1 MSLPENFRAL
11 LAKLDTNVDA
21 ALKRRLIE
29 LWLERGQNEH
39 ASIASFD
46 RFALGLLAVG
56 APPQLLEQ
64 THAAALD
71 EIRHA
76 QICFALASAYA
87 GEGLGPGKLSLGG
100 VLEVPFELDALCQH
114 TVIEGCIGETLS
126 AIEARAVADEAREPA
141 IKAAMSIVAT
151 DEMRH
156 AELAWAFVRWAA
168 EMDGSV
174 KPTIAAAFADAAR
187 NDRVALPRY
196 ACREE
201 QVTGLGFLSPEASH
215 RVRVQALEEV
225 VRPAARELGLGE

>member
-11 LAKLDTNVDA
+11 LQTLNTNVDVL
-21 ALKRRLIE
+21 LKRRLLE

-64 THAAALD
+64 THAAAMD

-76 QICFALASAYA
+76 QVCFAIASAYA
-87 GEGLGPGKLSLGG
+87 GEGLGPGKLSLAG
-100 VLEVPFELDALCQH
+100 VLEVPFDLAGLCEH

-126 AIEARAVADEAREPA
+126 ALEARAAADEAREPA
-141 IKAAMSIVAT
+141 ITAAMSIIAT

-168 EMDGSV
+168 EMDASV
-174 KPTIAAAFADAAR
+174 KPRIRTAFEDAAR

-196 ACREE
+196 ACRGEE
-201 QVTGLGFLSPEASH
+201 VEGFGFLMPETSH
-215 RVRVQALEEV
+215 RVRLHALEEV
-225 VRPAARELGLGE
+225 VRPAASEIGL